1 MAKMT
6 YVQAIDNAIAA
17 LRAYDTTE
25 TGLTVESIAKLE
37 ALKVQLEKRHSSG
50 SRKPTKKQEE
60 NISIKQ
66 LIFNFLDEDKER
78 YTPTEIGTG
87 VGISCQKASQLLTQ
101 MQDAGLVIREKE
113 GKKVYYR
120 VA

>member
-1 MAKMT
+1 MTKMT
-6 YVQAIDNAIAA
+6 YVQAIDNAINFLNDNIQYGDDFGEVVEKLKA
-17 LRAYDTTE
+17 LRA
-25 TGLTVESIAKLE
+25 
-37 ALKVQLEKRHSSG
+37 QLEKRHSSG

>member
-6 YVQAIDNAIAA
+6 YVQAIDNAIEA
-17 LRAYDTTE
+17 LRAYETTE
-25 TGLTVESIAKLE
+25 TGLIVESIAKLE

-50 SRKPTKKQEE
+50 SRKPTKKKEE
-60 NISIKQ
+60 NVSIKQ
-66 LIFNFLDEDKER
+66 LIFNFLDEDRER
-78 YTPTEIGTG
+78 YTATEIGSG
-87 VGISCQKASQLLTQ
+87 VGISCQRASQLLSQ
-101 MQDAGLVIREKE
+101 MKDAGLVIRETE